1 VRWSDDFELLCGS
14 ELAGSCWLDGGC
26 DGQERGSVG
35 RWREEPKEGARRLA
49 RLVAPTQRRRPC
61 RGRSRRTPPPL
72 DQSLSLLSEAC
83 LPVSHPPEPPPA
95 ISNIEPAK
103 GLLSPEGEGKAAAR
117 RRPPVDPS
125 LSTTPGRDRISG
137 SPIAQLDAP
146 AHNASGCRLERVDR
160 CHPSDQRLID
170 SPSARLDPAGRGK
183 AGVWSNSPA
192 PGSQNPRRA
201 TAAPFGQR
209 WRRQLATPWP
219 AVAQQRLLDGQD
231 GYPSDVLDLG
241 FPGLRRRVSRP
252 EPAELAALP
261 RRLSLIADPAIQ
273 SCEHAPR
280 MGCRNP
286 TGQAAPALGGRHRQW
301 LWP

>member
-1 VRWSDDFELLCGS
+1 VARGAKGRRATFGPSGSSNAAAAALPRPVSTYTAPARPVAFPSLGSLLASQPPNPLSLLPPSAISSQPRACRRPR
-14 ELAGSCWLDGGC
+14 A
-26 DGQERGSVG
+26 
-35 RWREEPKEGARRLA
+35 KRRLLRA
-49 RLVAPTQRRRPC
+49 AGRRSTLPCRRRPAET
-61 RGRSRRTPPPL
+61 GSAALLSPNSTPPPATL
-72 DQSLSLLSEAC
+72 VDV
-83 LPVSHPPEPPPA
+83 VS
-95 ISNIEPAK
+95 S
-103 GLLSPEGEGKAAAR
+103 
-117 RRPPVDPS
+117 V
-125 LSTTPGRDRISG
+125 STAVT
-137 SPIAQLDAP
+137 
-146 AHNASGCRLERVDR
+146 RLTSV
-160 CHPSDQRLID
+160 SST

-273 SCEHAPR
+273 SCERAPR